1 MQPFHRLRT
10 VVCLSAVFL
19 VACAAPVETQ
29 LVAAVQPTAALSAV
43 VADLRSEAWKRTQV
57 LQTTTGV
64 VQHFGDDRFPGGNLS
79 AYIAQ
84 QLTETLNKK
93 GTKSLT
99 IKTTDIRL
107 SIPGA
112 RIDQIQAATVTAVTG
127 LVAAPMVGLLSTM
140 ERNKTASAVLCVSV
154 DGKDFLGND
163 GRLFAF
169 GAEGELRA
177 SLAAAISKLRQSIE
191 SGTVS
196 SSPACEPGWEGGQSR

>member
-1 MQPFHRLRT
+1 MHTLHRFKA
-10 VVCLSAVFL
+10 VASLSAVFMIG
-19 VACAAPVETQ
+19 CAAPVETQ
-29 LVAAVQPTAALSAV
+29 LVSAVQPTAALNAA
-43 VADLRSEAWKRTQV
+43 VADLRADAWKKTQV

-64 VQHFGDDRFPGGNLS
+64 VQHLGDDRFPGGSLP
-79 AYIAQ
+79 AYLAQ
-84 QLTETLNKK
+84 QLAETLNKK
-93 GTKSLT
+93 GAKTLT

-112 RIDQIQAATVTAVTG
+112 RIDQTQAATVTAVTG
-127 LVAAPMVGLLSTM
+127 LVAAPMIGLLSTM

-177 SLAAAISKLRQSIE
+177 ALAAAVTKLRQSIE
-191 SGTVS
+191 SGAVS

>member
-1 MQPFHRLRT
+1 
-10 VVCLSAVFL
+10 
-19 VACAAPVETQ
+19 VETQ
-29 LVAAVQPTAALSAV
+29 LVSAVQSAAALKAT
-43 VADLRSEAWKRTQV
+43 VADLRSDTWKRTQV

-64 VQHFGDDRFPGGNLS
+64 VQHLGDDRFPGGSLPD
-79 AYIAQ
+79 YLAQ
-84 QLTETLNKK
+84 QLAETLNKK
-93 GTKSLT
+93 GAKSLA

-112 RIDQIQAATVTAVTG
+112 RIDQVQAATITAATG
-127 LVAAPMVGLLSTM
+127 LVAAPMIGLLSTM

-177 SLAAAISKLRQSIE
+177 SLAAAVNKLRQSIE
-191 SGTVS
+191 AGTAT

>member
-1 MQPFHRLRT
+1 MQPFRRLRT

-19 VACAAPVETQ
+19 VACATPVETQ
-29 LVAAVQPTAALSAV
+29 LVAAVQPTAVLNAAV
-43 VADLRSEAWKRTQV
+43 TDLRSEAWKRTQV

-64 VQHFGDDRFPGGNLS
+64 VQHLGDDRFPGGNLP

-84 QLTETLNKK
+84 ELTELLNKK
-93 GTKSLT
+93 GAKRLT

-112 RIDQIQAATVTAVTG
+112 RIDQVQAATITAVTG
-127 LVAAPMVGLLSTM
+127 LVAAPMIGLLSTM

-177 SLAAAISKLRQSIE
+177 SLAAAINKLRQSIE